1 MRVEREGS
9 EGTLSTNGLGDGS
22 YMRSKPDRE
31 LAVFERTEI
40 FFAANEEIADE
51 PNEGIIFSKER
62 LDVGLKLDGLWSR
75 REGEVPL
82 ERDASLSIR
91 REELAQSNSHRLLL
105 CFESCDPRHGVWD
118 GRGP

>member
-1 MRVEREGS
+1 MSSVRA
-9 EGTLSTNGLGDGS
+9 LSTNGLGDGS

-51 PNEGIIFSKER
+51 LDEGIIFSKES
-62 LDVGLKLDGLWSR
+62 LDVGLKPNRLWSR
-75 REGEVPL
+75 WEGEMPL
-82 ERDASLSIR
+82 EGDASLSIR
-91 REELAQSNSHRLLL
+91 GKELIQSNAHRLLL
-105 CFESCDPRHGVWD
+105 CFEPCDPRHSVWD